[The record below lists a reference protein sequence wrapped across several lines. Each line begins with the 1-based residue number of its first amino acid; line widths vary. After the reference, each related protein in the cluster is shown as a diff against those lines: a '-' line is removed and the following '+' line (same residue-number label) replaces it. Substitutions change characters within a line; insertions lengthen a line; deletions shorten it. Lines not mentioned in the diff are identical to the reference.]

1 MRLVLT
7 CKLCDGDVYD
17 QSRESFINFGA
28 ILLQKPLDVNLRRAK
43 HIECKRKTLTWVVM
57 YVQKCT

>member
-28 ILLQKPLDVNLRRAK
+28 ILLQKPLDVNLRREK
-43 HIECKRKTLTWVVM
+43 DIECKRM
-57 YVQKCT
+57 YVQKRT